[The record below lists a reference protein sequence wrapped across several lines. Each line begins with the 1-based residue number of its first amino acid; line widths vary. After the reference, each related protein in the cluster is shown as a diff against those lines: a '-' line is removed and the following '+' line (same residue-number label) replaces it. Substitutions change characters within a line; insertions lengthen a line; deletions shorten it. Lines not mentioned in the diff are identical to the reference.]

1 MSSPVLSSGTS
12 MLVKSFD
19 LKTKLALDSLPVQYG
34 FYLLT
39 DVRNIGKGFCQD
51 FKKVK
56 GSEERSPR

>member
-1 MSSPVLSSGTS
+1 

-39 DVRNIGKGFCQD
+39 DIKNMGKGFCQD